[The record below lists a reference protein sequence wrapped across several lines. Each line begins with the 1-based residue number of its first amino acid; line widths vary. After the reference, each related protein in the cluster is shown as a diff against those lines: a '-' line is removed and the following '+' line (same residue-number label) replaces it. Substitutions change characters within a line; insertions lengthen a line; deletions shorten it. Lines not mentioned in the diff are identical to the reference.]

1 MTWPTPQLRVA
12 VRWLSRDRQTLT
24 PLGAPTTE
32 YTPTRRGAHSHAKT
46 VRLLSMSVI
55 RLEGALHLFL
65 PVPHTQ
71 RELLIIP
78 TAFRPCQR
86 LVVPPVGWPIYR
98 FP

>member
-32 YTPTRRGAHSHAKT
+32 YPPTRRGAHSHAKT
-46 VRLLSMSVI
+46 VRLFTMSVI
-55 RLEGALHLFL
+55 RLEGALHLFF

-78 TAFRPCQR
+78 TAFLPCQR
-86 LVVPPVGWPIYR
+86 LVVLPAG
-98 FP
+98 